1 MEATEEELRR
11 RLERFIVELRR
22 NKKPQQA
29 DDVADKLLSC
39 LEGEELREPPFCWS
53 PAQKSAFKIG
63 DTAVV
68 FLGMQPPWYGQRL
81 ILSRIQPVRKPLL
94 AITLHFTDEMADGGK
109 GKVVGTVGWSRIDP
123 QSVHSIDA
131 DEVFD
136 AEED

>member
-63 DTAVV
+63 DTVVV

-81 ILSRIQPVRKPLL
+81 TLSRIQPD
-94 AITLHFTDEMADGGK
+94 AGGITLHFTDEMADGGK
-109 GKVVGTVGWSRIDP
+109 GKVIGTVGWSRIDP
-123 QSVHSIDA
+123 RSVHSVDA

-136 AEED
+136 EDES